1 MRHTFRV
8 AWFFVQDLSLFFNYE
23 EKRGVEKT
31 IQSFV
36 YKSAR
41 EAANALCL
49 LERAQLL
56 SSRPPARHPSFC
68 APSFW
73 VSVASPLER
82 DRGGGGET
90 RRNVFGCRV
99 VKIKRLES
107 REKSFVGSRR
117 RKQWHHHRRAAI
129 EAIERSRRR
138 RRTRHRRRARTRG
151 RTTDAPR
158 KGTKREDWCLVS
170 SPLRGRE
177 LTMDDTSFYFSLTGA
192 SRRAV
197 AANKRTTTTTTTT
210 TRFPPRSRD
219 FCTDALAF
227 SSQ

>member
-1 MRHTFRV
+1 M
-8 AWFFVQDLSLFFNYE
+8 
-23 EKRGVEKT
+23 
-31 IQSFV
+31 SFV
-36 YKSAR
+36 GAR
-41 EAANALCL
+41 ATSIISTTT
-49 LERAQLL
+49 RTT
-56 SSRPPARHPSFC
+56 HPSFC

-90 RRNVFGCRV
+90 RRIVFGCRV

-210 TRFPPRSRD
+210 TTRFPPRSRD

>member
-8 AWFFVQDLSLFFNYE
+8 AWFFLQDLSLFFKK
-23 EKRGVEKT
+23 KREVSKRPY
-31 IQSFV
+31 SFV

-56 SSRPPARHPSFC
+56 SSRPPARHPSFR

-90 RRNVFGCRV
+90 RRIVFACRV

-107 REKSFVGSRR
+107 REKSVSGLVVANNGATT
-117 RKQWHHHRRAAI
+117 AAQ
-129 EAIERSRRR
+129 RSRRSRGPDVDEEHDIEDELGRGVERQTR
-138 RRTRHRRRARTRG
+138 REKVRRERIGVWCRHLSVV
-151 RTTDAPR
+151 
-158 KGTKREDWCLVS
+158 ES
-170 SPLRGRE
+170 
-177 LTMDDTSFYFSLTGA
+177 
-192 SRRAV
+192 
-197 AANKRTTTTTTTT
+197 
-210 TRFPPRSRD
+210 
-219 FCTDALAF
+219 
-227 SSQ
+227 

>member
-1 MRHTFRV
+1 MSKRPHTRV
-8 AWFFVQDLSLFFNYE
+8 LLLSTKARF
-23 EKRGVEKT
+23 EKRPITRRV
-31 IQSFV
+31 FCW
-36 YKSAR
+36 SAR
-41 EAANALCL
+41 NEYHLDHHPHDTLPFVPL
-49 LERAQLL
+49 L
-56 SSRPPARHPSFC
+56 FG
-68 APSFW
+68 

-82 DRGGGGET
+82 DRGGGGGGET
-90 RRNVFGCRV
+90 RRIIVFGCRV

-197 AANKRTTTTTTTT
+197 AANKRTTTTTT
-210 TRFPPRSRD
+210 RPPPSLSR
-219 FCTDALAF
+219 LLY
-227 SSQ
+227 